1 MRVSFANLDSPT
13 ATSTF
18 RVPSD
23 FEDDDSDIDISE
35 DEGDARNEDRDE
47 HTPVESP
54 EVQEMK
60 VWSTPAMIDL
70 TGKDDEVG
78 EVAYH
83 EKENCH
89 SNALKEFHPDDA
101 KVLDATPESDDESID
116 SSDLEDGG
124 DDVPDQYIGD
134 DAPDQYIGDDADD
147 SDVPSEQP
155 ICRGTS
161 TNLREEVGRDSSEE
175 PLNRPDATDEEDS
188 CALDS
193 DEYDGASL
201 WSDLD
206 EENNGRD
213 VFISEALQAT
223 DMSKQQQEIDQKDA
237 EPSQPEPTKIGAEDR
252 YPTPERLV
260 PQLFVKQPS
269 FADEMDQELSV
280 APSRI
285 LSMPN
290 PSDAAMAKS
299 LTPQASS
306 SEAIFELSEKSNK
319 HEFFAARAENRAR
332 LQFGQPIRLCSD
344 IDDFFQGPSF
354 TEDIVPLKQAPSG
367 ASQMSERRSI
377 MLADYLFGPDH
388 AGRPASPDL
397 DMTSAATFAQSK
409 AAHASHKPSSPAQ
422 QNRRSVTIKDI
433 VEDAE
438 AVVPEQPQSLKRKVA
453 DISDLVEGEM
463 DLWSQKEMQDVTEVI
478 QLSDDLESAESV
490 REETEERV
498 VDVDDMAEVVAEV
511 PEVIIQ
517 IPVPAKQTME
527 SRPSKKLKRFAEAV
541 GYAALGGVVAGAGLF
556 AALVSTAPDF

>member
-1 MRVSFANLDSPT
+1 MRVSFADLYSAT
-13 ATSTF
+13 ASSTF

-23 FEDDDSDIDISE
+23 FEDDDSDVDISE
-35 DEGDARNEDRDE
+35 DEGDDRNEDRDD

-54 EVQEMK
+54 EVQVMK
-60 VWSTPAMIDL
+60 VCPTPAMIDL

-83 EKENCH
+83 EKESCH
-89 SNALKEFHPDDA
+89 SDAPRECHPGDA
-101 KVLDATPESDDESID
+101 KVFEATPESDDESID
-116 SSDLEDGG
+116 SSNFGDGG
-124 DDVPDQYIGD
+124 DDGPDQYF
-134 DAPDQYIGDDADD
+134 GDDADD

-155 ICRGTS
+155 ICRGIS
-161 TNLREEVGRDSSEE
+161 IDLCEEAGRDSSEE
-175 PLNRPDATDEEDS
+175 PLDRPDATEDDGS

-201 WSDLD
+201 WSDF
-206 EENNGRD
+206 EEERDGRD
-213 VFISEALQAT
+213 VFISEVPQPT
-223 DMSKQQQEIDQKDA
+223 NMSRQQQEIDPKDA

-290 PSDAAMAKS
+290 PSDAVMAKS
-299 LTPQASS
+299 LTPRANS
-306 SEAIFELSEKSNK
+306 SEAIFSEVSEKSNK

-332 LQFGQPIRLCSD
+332 LQFGQPIQLCSD

-354 TEDIVPLKQAPSG
+354 TEDIAPLKQTPSA

-377 MLADYLFGPDH
+377 MLADYLFGPDR
-388 AGRPASPDL
+388 APRQASADL

-409 AAHASHKPSSPAQ
+409 AAQTSYESSSPTQ

-438 AVVPEQPQSLKRKVA
+438 AVIPEQPQPLKRKAA
-453 DISDLVEGEM
+453 DISDLVEGEI
-463 DLWSQKEMQDVTEVI
+463 DLWSQKETQSATETI
-478 QLSDDLESAESV
+478 QPSQIVKNAEPV
-490 REETEERV
+490 REKTEERV
-498 VDVDDMAEVVAEV
+498 VDAMTEPVAQV
-511 PEVIIQ
+511 PEPIID
-517 IPVPAKQTME
+517 IPVPAKQATE
-527 SRPSKKLKRFAEAV
+527 SRPSKRLKRFAEAV